1 MRKIL
6 IGTDMPF
13 EEVEHFIDRTNHPT
27 VKMYGATHLY
37 QYKKIVEDE
46 DAQSV
51 AEFIKE
57 TLWTRGIRVINV
69 TYVSIPIYHN
79 PLYKVI
85 FKTDEPLEDFITSL
99 YEVTNLPK
107 EGQSVGEYVY
117 CVRTLHSWE
126 SARILMDQVA
136 VHCNTY
142 AIGILKIEITQSLD
156 PKNEV
161 LP

>member
-1 MRKIL
+1 MLKIL
-6 IGTDMPF
+6 IGTDKPF

-57 TLWTRGIRVINV
+57 TLWTRGIRVLNV
-69 TYVSIPIYHN
+69 TCVPIPIYHN

-99 YEVTNLPK
+99 YQVTNLPK
-107 EGQSVGEYVY
+107 EEQSIGEYVH
-117 CVRTLHSWE
+117 CVRTLHLWE

-136 VHCNTY
+136 MHCNMY
-142 AIGILKIEITQSLD
+142 AIDILKIEIIQSLD